1 VRSDGET
8 GVTRPEKGEVMT
20 TVTTDSLED
29 KLQRLGNP
37 AEWLRNVPLG
47 PYAYPMKSEFTNW
60 RDEQRAWRTTAV
72 LFDQS
77 FHMTDVYFKG
87 PDVVPLLSEL
97 GVNTFSNFARGKA
110 KQFVAC
116 NYDGYVIGDAIL
128 FILEDDE
135 VSLVGRPI
143 VPDWV
148 AFHAVTGGYDVT
160 VTRDERSV
168 DNDARRMTFRYQ
180 IQGPHA
186 LHIVEAAHGGPIE
199 RIKFFNIGEFEIAGA
214 PIRALNHTMAGVPGL
229 EMTGLEL
236 MGPSEYGESVMA
248 SLLEAGKEFGLRE
261 GGSRAYPTTAVE
273 SGWIPSPLPAIYTG
287 EAMRPFRQWLSARSW
302 EANASIGGSF
312 YSDRIDDYYATPWD
326 LGYGHII
333 KFDHEFIGREALE
346 EMADQPHRRK
356 VWLRWND
363 EDVEGVIASSLFGA
377 EPERGKY
384 LELPS
389 SNYSTGPYDKLLI
402 GDRVVGV
409 SANSGYTVNV
419 GGWSSLAMVDEAV
432 ALDGTEVTLVW
443 GEENGG
449 SAKPSVERHVQ
460 KRIRATI
467 STHSL
472 VEWVES

>member
-1 VRSDGET
+1 MLYTRLRGLATLRQAQGGWSSNDWVRATVRSDGET

-168 DNDARRMTFRYQ
+168 DNDARRMTFRY
-180 IQGPHA
+180 
-186 LHIVEAAHGGPIE
+186 
-199 RIKFFNIGEFEIAGA
+199 
-214 PIRALNHTMAGVPGL
+214 
-229 EMTGLEL
+229 
-236 MGPSEYGESVMA
+236 
-248 SLLEAGKEFGLRE
+248 
-261 GGSRAYPTTAVE
+261 
-273 SGWIPSPLPAIYTG
+273 
-287 EAMRPFRQWLSARSW
+287 
-302 EANASIGGSF
+302 
-312 YSDRIDDYYATPWD
+312 
-326 LGYGHII
+326 
-333 KFDHEFIGREALE
+333 
-346 EMADQPHRRK
+346 
-356 VWLRWND
+356 
-363 EDVEGVIASSLFGA
+363 
-377 EPERGKY
+377 
-384 LELPS
+384 
-389 SNYSTGPYDKLLI
+389 
-402 GDRVVGV
+402 
-409 SANSGYTVNV
+409 
-419 GGWSSLAMVDEAV
+419 
-432 ALDGTEVTLVW
+432 
-443 GEENGG
+443 
-449 SAKPSVERHVQ
+449 
-460 KRIRATI
+460 
-467 STHSL
+467 
-472 VEWVES
+472 